1 MKSPLHYQATEYDCG
16 PTTMT
21 NAIMFL
27 FEREEIPP
35 DLVRHIGQCT
45 LDSFD
50 EKGHIGRYGTSGAA
64 IRYFGSWFNELR
76 HAGLLPIRSRFLEKD
91 AVFFGEGSVLN
102 SALCSGAAVVVHV
115 YLHGYGH
122 YLLLTGM
129 SGSTYLAFD
138 PYYADPASV
147 QLPEGVTA
155 VPDQPFSHNLILS
168 ETVFMSSSKDDFSLG
183 EVRTREALI
192 LSRENMDSFYM
203 I

>member
-1 MKSPLHYQATEYDCG
+1 MKSPLRYQATEYDCG

-91 AVFFGEGSVLN
+91 AVTLGDGSELTP
-102 SALCSGAAVVVHV
+102 ALRSGAAVVVHV
-115 YLHGYGH
+115 FLNGYGH

-129 SGSTYLAFD
+129 KERDYLAFD
-138 PYYADPASV
+138 PSFRESDPAS
-147 QLPEGVTA
+147 LPEGVLA
-155 VPDQPFSHNLILS
+155 VSDRPFSHNLILPGQVLAS
-168 ETVFMSSSKDDFSLG
+168 TSKNDYALG
-183 EVRTREALI
+183 EIRTREALI
-192 LSRENMDSFYM
+192 LCRENTDNLYM